1 MQNIHQY
8 FFWWKIW
15 AYTIFWGVKLMFF
28 RQTAWCVEVGWKK
41 NHHAF
46 SCLKS
51 RLLVYVQLCFYLQ
64 SSTRGG
70 KTKVSLME
78 RLTFL
83 SFQDKLRT
91 LFLTSYTHIH
101 FFVGIA
107 SQPAVLLLYYSP
119 QTQTHTLREK
129 KHENKISKLTGDVP
143 FGSSQNDLCSP
154 KAIATHCLTEW
165 SLWSAW
171 SQRY

>member
-1 MQNIHQY
+1 MGIYY
-8 FFWWKIW
+8 FFGGEIDV
-15 AYTIFWGVKLMFF
+15 FPSNSMVCGSRL
-28 RQTAWCVEVGWKK
+28 KK

-83 SFQDKLRT
+83 SFQDKL
-91 LFLTSYTHIH
+91 
-101 FFVGIA
+101 
-107 SQPAVLLLYYSP
+107 
-119 QTQTHTLREK
+119 
-129 KHENKISKLTGDVP
+129 
-143 FGSSQNDLCSP
+143 
-154 KAIATHCLTEW
+154 
-165 SLWSAW
+165 
-171 SQRY
+171 